1 MMNEET
7 KYKLQY
13 LKRHQDKLRLFQAV
27 LQIKEFNIYEFVS
40 VFNPLINTLLTA
52 ILLFTDNLKIIAIV
66 ATTLNILISLYLSVH
81 KYYLTNETSLENQ
94 ILLNNSKNI
103 LSNLCRLENYYKYNT
118 EYNLNDFQEN
128 LYQMCLN
135 TEAELEKCISA
146 KKYEKLMKKMTI
158 KNTEQLTL

>member
-1 MMNEET
+1 MNEET

-13 LKRHQDKLRLFQAV
+13 LKRHQDKLRIFQAV

-66 ATTLNILISLYLSVH
+66 ATTLNILISLYLSVY

-146 KKYEKLMKKMTI
+146 KKYEKLIKKMTI

>member
-13 LKRHQDKLRLFQAV
+13 LKRHQDKLRIFQAV

-66 ATTLNILISLYLSVH
+66 ATTLNILISLYLSVY

-146 KKYEKLMKKMTI
+146 KKYEKLIKKMTI

>member
-1 MMNEET
+1 MNEET